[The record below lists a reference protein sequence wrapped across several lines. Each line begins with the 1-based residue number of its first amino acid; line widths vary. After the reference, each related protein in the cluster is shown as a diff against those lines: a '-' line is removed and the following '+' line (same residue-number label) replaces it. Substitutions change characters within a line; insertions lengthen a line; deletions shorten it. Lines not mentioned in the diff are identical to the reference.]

1 MKLCVTIVTSNEVRQ
16 MSNQSVVKRIPK
28 EKAEILNFL
37 ARKMKWLDTVT
48 YNEVIE
54 ASPVFQ
60 KARKEYELSG
70 DSA

>member
-1 MKLCVTIVTSNEVRQ
+1 
-16 MSNQSVVKRIPK
+16 MSKTSVVKRIPAD
-28 EKAEILNFL
+28 KANVLDFL
-37 ARKMKWLDTVT
+37 AKKMKWLDTVT

-60 KARKEYELSG
+60 KALKEYELSG

>member
-1 MKLCVTIVTSNEVRQ
+1 
-16 MSNQSVVKRIPK
+16 MSNSSVVKRIPMD
-28 EKAEILNFL
+28 KAKVLDFL
-37 ARKMKWLDTVT
+37 AKKMKWLDTVT

-60 KARKEYELSG
+60 KARLEYELSG

>member
-1 MKLCVTIVTSNEVRQ
+1 